1 MLHELVTYLKSIE
14 SQDWIKSVV
23 TISTVPVRHTSSIQS
38 AVARQN
44 AARNAGILFFS
55 TLRSSLCI
63 LMLSRAC
70 FMFKWSSM
78 ISYMVTAH
86 AVTFIFEVL

>member
-1 MLHELVTYLKSIE
+1 MLYELVKSIH
-14 SQDWIKSVV
+14 SQDWIKNVV

-78 ISYMVTAH
+78 ISYTVTAH
-86 AVTFIFEVL
+86 AVAFVFEVL

>member
-1 MLHELVTYLKSIE
+1 MLHESVTYLKSIE
-14 SQDWIKSVV
+14 SQDWTKNVV
-23 TISTVPVRHTSSIQS
+23 TISTVPVRHTSSIQR

-78 ISYMVTAH
+78 ISYTVTAH
-86 AVTFIFEVL
+86 AVASMFEVL

>member
-1 MLHELVTYLKSIE
+1 MLHELVACLKSIK
-14 SQDWIKSVV
+14 SQDWIRSVV

-78 ISYMVTAH
+78 ISYTETAH
-86 AVTFIFEVL
+86 AVASMFEVL